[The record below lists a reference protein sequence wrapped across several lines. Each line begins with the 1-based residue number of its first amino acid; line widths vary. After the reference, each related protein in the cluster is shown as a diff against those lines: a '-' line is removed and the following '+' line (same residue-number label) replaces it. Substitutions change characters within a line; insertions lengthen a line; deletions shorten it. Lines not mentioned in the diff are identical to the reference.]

1 MIYNKLVNLS
11 RYAEVCI
18 FFAANRVKLSEKRRI
33 HMKTRRILSVV
44 LAVMMVLT
52 TFTFA
57 SVSVSAAA
65 PEVYVDQT
73 NGSDSNNGTTPEKA
87 VQTFNAAFDKVE
99 DGGTI
104 YIVGTY
110 LVENEKQHLPSS
122 ESTKAVVVEGY
133 DDTSRIETASGLGIV
148 MRAPMTFRNIKM
160 FGGGSGYAH
169 LNTYANK
176 LVLGEGY
183 VAEGYG
189 QIHVGPLNSGTV
201 PNVHL
206 VIDGANVTKAASI
219 GGAYLSNSGHGI
231 TGDATVEVLSGTL
244 NTLKLTQDGY
254 ADGHLLVT
262 LGGNLNVRIGADGKI
277 NKMTNSPTGGG
288 LDRSTVVKGY
298 LQLIL
303 EGGAQM
309 PALDLTHFEN
319 KKHYEI
325 RVADTANGRVDFTSE
340 AGVFNIIADDGYVAK
355 IEYDGKVSYVGA
367 GTYSAPI
374 GEVVSIS
381 FTDEKKVAPSE
392 VDVIITPATPGETVW
407 PISVSDDEHFVA
419 TINTITPD
427 HAEVGYAI
435 PYTYEISLA
444 TTDSYVLPAD
454 FTFTINGSSEYRIE
468 KISES
473 YDEQVFTYTAEMTAK
488 DETRAMISYVGGI
501 GTAGKA
507 PYNKFADFNSDI
519 TVDQQYFTQGGY
531 EFMGYTTNGTDLY
544 KHGDTFA
551 VGTEDVV
558 FTAVWKELEKIQVV
572 FDGNGATGGYAP
584 DKLEDF
590 EGKYVTV
597 SECTFANTGF
607 VFTNWKDEAGKI
619 YNPGD
624 LILLSSNLVLSA
636 QWEVNPV
643 AGDFIYV
650 NSAGG
655 SDSNDGLTPETAV
668 SSLAQAVALA
678 NGENVTII
686 VIGGLTVDG
695 TLPENAGNVTI
706 TGYDEESALIIKK
719 SVALG
724 SATIIENIKINAS
737 EGAYIATNGQK
748 AVIGPNLEN
757 LGVKYDIVDGGIDTT
772 VDFVDTEIKTGV
784 TVGTYYLG
792 GVDLTDKTR
801 GIAGN
806 VEVTVDGA
814 DIKVI
819 DFAPRGDTSTQSTI
833 GGHIVFNVNGGNIGD
848 FVASKVYAG
857 DRKKVVYIFF
867 NNSTI
872 PVLSA
877 SKLNNLVQGKPL
889 AYVIDSGDGGAVEI
903 YGDTPALNG
912 RVTPTA
918 DTTKTVWRKLDSS
931 KEYEEMT
938 KAEISVTRFNNQA
951 NYSRIRYGEAFKG
964 DIAATIVEPTGGAEA
979 SSITATPVDTSIT
992 DVVTIQ
998 LSGWTPEL
1006 INDVKFDYEK
1016 QYAANVLISL
1026 KDGYFF
1032 DDKNL
1037 PAVILNGKDVGATV
1051 NSDGTLSASYQFSTK
1066 TGYAPELK
1074 ATYQLDDSGATIIHE
1089 EFWKHLSS
1097 DKLYYDANAISM
1109 LGYRFAGWKC
1119 SEDGK
1124 IYSKASK
1131 YTFSGN
1137 SDVTFTAEWAKRG
1150 GWELPNVIIL
1160 YDLSAYGRDK
1170 GRNPEFEK
1178 DDSPILVT
1186 KPFANLEYAI
1196 DGKKTTISTNF
1207 DYETATVIASDGAG
1221 KAFTI
1226 NDYTLN
1232 RTKADTHEY
1241 THLTI
1246 IYYYQSK
1253 TGAAVGDYG
1262 HINYGN
1268 VILADGSKS
1277 NWFGKP
1283 VLSNEPVVA
1292 NKWACVTWD
1301 FTEFNETYSV
1311 PEGSMYNQ
1319 FHISPIGTKS
1329 LSELKGDTLYL
1340 KAMYFSKYPA
1350 ITK

>member
-1 MIYNKLVNLS
+1 MIYNMLVNLS

-18 FFAANRVKLSEKRRI
+18 FFTANRVKLSEKRRI

-44 LAVMMVLT
+44 LALMFVLS

-65 PEVYVDQT
+65 PEIYVDQT

-87 VQTFNAAFDKVE
+87 VQTFDEAFDKVE

-104 YIVGTY
+104 YVVGDY
-110 LVENEKQHLPSS
+110 
-122 ESTKAVVVEGY
+122 
-133 DDTSRIETASGLGIV
+133 
-148 MRAPMTFRNIKM
+148 NI
-160 FGGGSGYAH
+160 GSGHFPSTTKFITLSGYTGTEKVICSQSFGMHMQSDMRFEHITVATGQYAH
-169 LNTYANK
+169 LNTCGH
-176 LVLGEGY
+176 LIILGEGAS
-183 VAEGYG
+183 VGSASNLHLGRYG
-189 QIHVGPLNSGTV
+189 ITSNGEHII
-201 PNVHL
+201 
-206 VIDGANVTKAASI
+206 IDGANVTRPI
-219 GGAYLSNSGHGI
+219 QIGAYISSL
-231 TGDATVEVLSGTL
+231 TTPLVKGDVTYEVLSGSL
-244 NTLKLTQDGY
+244 AELTIAQDGY
-254 ADGHLLVT
+254 TSNGQQVGIPNVPIT
-262 LGGNLNVRIGADGKI
+262 GNINVRVGANATI
-277 NKMTNSPTGGG
+277 QKMNNTGRYAHV
-288 LDRSTVVKGY
+288 LGY
-298 LQLIL
+298 FQLIL
-303 EGGAQM
+303 EKGGSM
-309 PALDLTHFEN
+309 CVLDLTNFDN
-319 KKHYEI
+319 KDIYKIVLE
-325 RVADTANGRVDFTSE
+325 DTEHGNVDFTSE
-340 AGVFNIIADDGYVAK
+340 AGVFNITADDGYIAK

-367 GTYSAPI
+367 GTYNAPI
-374 GEVVSIS
+374 GEVVNIS
-381 FTDEKKVAPSE
+381 FTNEKKVAPSE

-419 TINTITPD
+419 TINTVTPD

-473 YDEQVFTYTAEMTAK
+473 YDKQVFTYTAEMTAK

-507 PYNKFADFNSDI
+507 PYNSFADRNSVI
-519 TVDQQYFTQGGY
+519 VVGANPFSQGGY
-531 EFMGYTTNGTDLY
+531 RFVGFSDGTNIY
-544 KHGDTFA
+544 QPGDSYQL
-551 VGTEDVV
+551 GTEDVV
-558 FTAVWKELEKIQVV
+558 FTAVWEELDKIQIA
-572 FDGNGATGGYAP
+572 FNGGAATGGYAP
-584 DKLEDF
+584 DTIEDF
-590 EGKYVTV
+590 AGKYVTV
-597 SECTFANTGF
+597 PECTYANTGF
-607 VFTNWKDEAGKI
+607 VFTYWEDEAGKI
-619 YNPGD
+619 YYPGD
-624 LILLSSNLVLSA
+624 LILLSSNLYLTA
-636 QWEVNPV
+636 KWEANPI

-650 NSAGG
+650 NSVGG
-655 SDSNDGLTPETAV
+655 SDSNDGITPETAV

-678 NGENVTII
+678 NDEDVTVI
-686 VIGGLTVDG
+686 VIGSLTVDG
-695 TLPENAGNVTI
+695 TLPQNAGNVTI
-706 TGYDEESALIIKK
+706 TGYDSDSALIIKK
-719 SVALG
+719 SIALG
-724 SATIIENIKINAS
+724 SATIIENIKIDAS
-737 EGAYIATNGQK
+737 AGAYIATNGQK

-757 LGVKYDIVDGGIDTT
+757 LGEAYDIVDGGINTT
-772 VDFVDTEIKTGV
+772 VDFVDTVLKTGV
-784 TVGTYYLG
+784 TIGKYYLG
-792 GVDLTDKTR
+792 GADLTDRTQ
-801 GIAGN
+801 GVAGN
-806 VEVTVDGA
+806 VNVTVDGA
-814 DIKVI
+814 NIKVI

-833 GGHIVFNVNGGNIGD
+833 GGYIVFNVNGGNIGD

-857 DRKKVVYIFF
+857 DRAKVVYIFF

-938 KAEISVTRFNNQA
+938 KAEITVTRFNNQV

-979 SSITATPVDTSIT
+979 SSITATPVDSSIT

-1037 PAVILNGKDVGATV
+1037 PAVILNGEDVGATV
-1051 NSDGTLSASYQFSTK
+1051 NSDGTLSASYQFATK

-1074 ATYQLDDSGATIIHE
+1074 ATYQLDDSGATIVHE
-1089 EFWKHLSS
+1089 EYWEHLSS
-1097 DKLYYDANAISM
+1097 GDLYYDANAVTM

-1186 KPFANLEYAI
+1186 KPFANLEHEI

-1207 DYETATVIASDGAG
+1207 DYETATVIVSDGAG

-1232 RTKADTHEY
+1232 RVNADTHEY

-1246 IYYYQSK
+1246 IYYYQSE

-1277 NWFGKP
+1277 SWFGKP

-1301 FTEFNETYSV
+1301 FTEFNEAYSV
-1311 PEGSMYNQ
+1311 PEGSVYNQ
-1319 FHISPIGTKS
+1319 FHISPIGTKT